1 LAMIMGE
8 QLMSGMPDELDAIQI
23 LANTLKDEREE
34 RALNIAHM
42 TKHLRANK
50 LMLHTL
56 IAHSTPG
63 SGLAQDLEAVFTHID
78 DIMLWSEQL
87 LNNEVSR
94 FDAPKPTENETIH

>member
-1 LAMIMGE
+1 MTDQHDVVQALV
-8 QLMSGMPDELDAIQI
+8 D
-23 LANTLKDEREE
+23 TLKEEREE

-42 TKHLRANK
+42 IKHLRANK